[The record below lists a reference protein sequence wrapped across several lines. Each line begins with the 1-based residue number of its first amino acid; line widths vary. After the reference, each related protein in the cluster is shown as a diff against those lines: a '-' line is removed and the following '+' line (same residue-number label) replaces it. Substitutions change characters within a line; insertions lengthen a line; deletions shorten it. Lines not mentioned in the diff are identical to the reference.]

1 MWWKFLKNLFK
12 YLKYYTVESI
22 LGPLFKLLEAM
33 FELFVPLVVADIIDY
48 GIKNGD
54 KSYIFS
60 KFLILIALGVIGI
73 VCSITAQYFAAKA
86 SVGCSTKLRRALFAH
101 VQELSFSDLDRIG
114 VPTLITRLTGDINQ
128 VQSGLNLSLRLLLRS
143 PFVVFGAMVMAF
155 TINKSASLIFLAVIA
170 VLAAVVFGLILGSVP
185 AYKKVQGELDTER
198 YPRSLHP

>member
-1 MWWKFLKNLFK
+1 MWGKFLKNLFK

-143 PFVVFGAMVMAF
+143 PFVEIGRAHV
-155 TINKSASLIFLAVIA
+155 
-170 VLAAVVFGLILGSVP
+170 
-185 AYKKVQGELDTER
+185 
-198 YPRSLHP
+198 

>member
-1 MWWKFLKNLFK
+1 MKNLFK

-86 SVGCSTKLRRALFAH
+86 SVG
-101 VQELSFSDLDRIG
+101 
-114 VPTLITRLTGDINQ
+114 
-128 VQSGLNLSLRLLLRS
+128 
-143 PFVVFGAMVMAF
+143 
-155 TINKSASLIFLAVIA
+155 
-170 VLAAVVFGLILGSVP
+170 
-185 AYKKVQGELDTER
+185 
-198 YPRSLHP
+198 